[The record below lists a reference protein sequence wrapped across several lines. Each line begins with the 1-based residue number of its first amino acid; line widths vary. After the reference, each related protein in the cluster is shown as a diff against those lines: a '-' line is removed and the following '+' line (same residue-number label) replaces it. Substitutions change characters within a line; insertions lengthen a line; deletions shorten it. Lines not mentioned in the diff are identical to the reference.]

1 MEKQRIEDRESSISW
16 WNGLEKDFSE
26 NSQFSK
32 MQKFLETQ
40 RMIGFSS
47 KDCRLLSSLTGKKIK
62 KLYKHFNK

>member
-1 MEKQRIEDRESSISW
+1 MEKQRIEDREISISW

-47 KDCRLLSSLTGKKIK
+47 KDGRLLSSLTGSEIE